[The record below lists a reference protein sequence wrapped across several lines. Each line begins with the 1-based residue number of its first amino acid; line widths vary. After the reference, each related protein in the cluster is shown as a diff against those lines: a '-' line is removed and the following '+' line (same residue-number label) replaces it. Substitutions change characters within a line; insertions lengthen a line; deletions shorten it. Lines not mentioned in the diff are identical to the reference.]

1 RRIERADAGLADVI
15 DRRRRANRD
24 VTEPGRRP
32 ARVHRCRVVR
42 VEIARWRRSIGM
54 KDFPR
59 GLVGLEDARPSGRD
73 ALVRRRHAATSR
85 RGWPDERH
93 EFAPRVVVEVIERD
107 AGEVVG
113 NTDVGRKLGR
123 ERGCR
128 SSRTSVGR
136 RLGERGRVQ
145 AHNEGQD
152 GRARSNCDRAQLRG
166 YSHCL
171 RNYNARM
178 TPLSRREFGTVVVA
192 GLPLSA
198 LLGSIRAASVTDL
211 VLGVSTSSL
220 RELPRVTGRD
230 NVDEVIR
237 SVKSIGVTHVELAMA
252 NVEPA
257 PPSTAPVMGGSAS
270 YPRRVVLSPEEVAAT
285 NAGARAA
292 LRTWRLETG
301 PATFDGV
308 RARFEAA
315 GIKVHACSIGYNS
328 SFTDAEIDATFRQVK
343 AL

>member
-1 RRIERADAGLADVI
+1 
-15 DRRRRANRD
+15 
-24 VTEPGRRP
+24 
-32 ARVHRCRVVR
+32 
-42 VEIARWRRSIGM
+42 
-54 KDFPR
+54 
-59 GLVGLEDARPSGRD
+59 
-73 ALVRRRHAATSR
+73 
-85 RGWPDERH
+85 
-93 EFAPRVVVEVIERD
+93 
-107 AGEVVG
+107 
-113 NTDVGRKLGR
+113 
-123 ERGCR
+123 
-128 SSRTSVGR
+128 
-136 RLGERGRVQ
+136 
-145 AHNEGQD
+145 
-152 GRARSNCDRAQLRG
+152 
-166 YSHCL
+166 
-171 RNYNARM
+171 M

-198 LLGSIRAASVTDL
+198 LLGSIRAAAVTDV

-230 NVDEVIR
+230 NVDDVIR

-285 NAGARAA
+285 NAGAREA

-343 AL
+343 ALGVATISSPMTLATAKRLAPFAEKHHVTVAIHNQTDGNSAGMIATPQLDAALALSPTFKLKLDVGNLTASNCDAVAKVREYQSRISLVSLKDRLRNGGASQPFGEGDTPITGVLSALASSTTPIPAFVDYDYIGLRPAIDEVAASMAYLSRARY